1 MEPATHRR
9 SHADF
14 TLSRADGAGMK
25 IMVGLVI
32 SISFALYVAGYVDG
46 RTRQIQAPTAIHQ
59 LPQ

>member
-25 IMVGLVI
+25 ILI
-32 SISFALYVAGYVDG
+32 AIVAGSIIYAIGYTGGQDQQLQQ
-46 RTRQIQAPTAIHQ
+46 TTPICQIKQ
-59 LPQ
+59 

>member
-25 IMVGLVI
+25 VLI
-32 SISFALYVAGYVDG
+32 ALFLGFSMYAIGCADG
-46 RTRQIQAPTAIHQ
+46 RNQQQPTAIHQ